1 MVCGLLFSPQ
11 QSADVVV
18 AGSALNPA
26 GHVAHTEAPLAA
38 YVSTGHTLHVAL
50 PEMLFAVPAAHAT
63 HGPTFGPVY
72 PVLHEQSL
80 TFVLPTNEFAF
91 CGQLVHAALPFAGLY
106 VAAAQAAQGPSCG
119 PVNPGLHR
127 QFALDPLRAGAAL
140 FTGHMLQSGL
150 PSGDHLPAGHS
161 KQLSAPFDP
170 KPAAYSP
177 SEQFEQA
184 VRASCA
190 LYLPWLHSA
199 HRSVPLTC
207 ANPASQ

>member
-1 MVCGLLFSPQ
+1 MFCGLLFSPQ
-11 QSADVVV
+11 QSSTTVV

-26 GHVAHTEAPLAA
+26 GQAVQTDAELLENVSAGHVEHAAGPEAL
-38 YVSTGHTLHVAL
+38 L
-50 PEMLFAVPAAHAT
+50 AVPAAHAT
-63 HGPTFGPVY
+63 HGPTLGPVY
-72 PVLHEQSL
+72 PALHEQSL
-80 TFVLPTNEFAF
+80 TFVLPNSEIAFAV
-91 CGQLVHAALPFAGLY
+91 QLVHAALPFAGLY
-106 VAAAQAAQGPSCG
+106 LPDTQATHGPPLG
-119 PVNPGLHR
+119 PVEPASQM
-127 QFALDPLRAGAAL
+127 QFMIVPLRAGAAEL
-140 FTGHMLQSGL
+140 TGHMLQSGL
-150 PSGDHLPAGHS
+150 PSADHLPTGQS

-177 SEQFEQA
+177 TEQFEQA